1 MTQVELF
8 ELSDRNNPLVVNG
21 NVIAR
26 IDDVLDLIAD
36 DNTRDAVYAAFKSL
50 QAEIDYWKDDAEN
63 AAADAAREVQD
74 AEYARDEAED
84 KAHNLQEKIDT
95 ICEKLGDIQTDLEN
109 IPKGTYTVREAQ
121 ETLQDIIDDNRGWY

>member
-26 IDDVLDLIAD
+26 IDDVLDLITD
-36 DNTRDAVYAAFKSL
+36 DTTRDAVYAAFKSL

-74 AEYARDEAED
+74 AEYERDEAED

>member
-8 ELSDRNNPLVVNG
+8 ELSDRSNPLVVNG
-21 NVIAR
+21 NVISR
-26 IDDVLDLIAD
+26 IDDVLDLIT
-36 DNTRDAVYAAFKSL
+36 DNNTYDAVKAAFTSL
-50 QAEIDYWKDDAEN
+50 QAEIDYWQAEADG

-74 AEYARDEAED
+74 AEDARDEAED

-109 IPKGTYTVREAQ
+109 IPKGTYTVKEIQ
-121 ETLQDIIDDNRGWY
+121 KDLQDIIDENRGWY